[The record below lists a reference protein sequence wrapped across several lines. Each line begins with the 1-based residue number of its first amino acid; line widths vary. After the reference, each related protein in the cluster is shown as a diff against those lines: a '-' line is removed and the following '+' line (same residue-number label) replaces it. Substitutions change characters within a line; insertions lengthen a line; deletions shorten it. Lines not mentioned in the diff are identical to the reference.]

1 MILNKILCIVKKT
14 ELEKYKIPDEKNIP
28 IGIREWL
35 NLGHNNHLNFLT
47 KFKAIA
53 LKYKLP
59 ITYITTNQVKNI
71 KQGYDLIITIGGD
84 GAFLLA
90 TKYFKNTPLLGF
102 NSNSHEHP
110 KQGSVGALTNGNIS
124 NLEKRLKQ
132 LKEGNFKKTLLPLLS
147 VKINEKEMRIPVVNE
162 IYLGNKKPYKSS
174 DLTIIYN
181 DEEERFNC
189 SGMLISTFTG
199 STAWYKNSGGKSFKE
214 GNFAFL
220 IREPNKDRQPSLT
233 QGLLKQ
239 KEKLAIYPNSPGH
252 IISSD
257 SRDQIIFLKTF
268 DKVEVSL
275 SENNFIEVIKF

>member
-14 ELEKYKIPDEKNIP
+14 ELEKYKIPNEKNIP
-28 IGIREWL
+28 RGIREWL
-35 NLGHNNHLNFLT
+35 NLGHNNHLDFLT
-47 KFKAIA
+47 KFKTIA
-53 LKYKLP
+53 SKYELP

-71 KQGYDLIITIGGD
+71 RQRYDLIITIGGD

-90 TKYFKNTPLLGF
+90 TKYFKSTPLLGF
-102 NSNSHEHP
+102 NSNSHKHP

-132 LKEGNFKKTLLPLLS
+132 LKEGNFKETLLPLLS
-147 VKINEKEMRIPVVNE
+147 VKINDQEMKIPVVNE
-162 IYLGNKKPYKSS
+162 VYLGNKKPYKSS

-181 DEEERFNC
+181 EEEERFNC

-214 GNFAFL
+214 GKFAFL
-220 IREPNKDRQPSLT
+220 IREPNRDRQPNLT
-233 QGLLKQ
+233 QGLLKK
-239 KEKLAIYPNSPGH
+239 KEKLVIYPNSPGH

-257 SRDQIIFLKTF
+257 SRDKIIFLKTF

-275 SENNFIEVIKF
+275 SEDNFIEIVRF